1 MIPIR
6 RVKAILRAYGLK
18 PRKRLGQHFLL
29 DERLMERLADHAQLS
44 NTDVV
49 LDAGAGLG
57 FLTEVL
63 ARRSKEVLAVELD
76 RGLVRAL
83 RDRLAS
89 YSNVRIIEGD
99 VLKISLP
106 SFNKTVSTPPYNI
119 ISKLIFW
126 LLDRPGLDVAVLVIQ
141 EELARRLVAEPNT
154 DDYGRLTITAYY
166 KADVEVLEPVPRDR
180 FWPQPDVDSIAIK
193 LVRHPP
199 PFKVLNEELFLALV
213 RGLFSHRNKVVR
225 RALRLALA
233 ALGMDEREA
242 RELARGAPHAARR
255 VRELMPEDLAEVAN
269 YVAERSGWR
278 AVERGEGC

>member
-99 VLKISLP
+99 VLKIFLP
-106 SFNKTVSTPPYNI
+106 SFNKAVSTPPYNI

-141 EELARRLVAEPNT
+141 EELARR
-154 DDYGRLTITAYY
+154 
-166 KADVEVLEPVPRDR
+166 
-180 FWPQPDVDSIAIK
+180 
-193 LVRHPP
+193 
-199 PFKVLNEELFLALV
+199 
-213 RGLFSHRNKVVR
+213 
-225 RALRLALA
+225 
-233 ALGMDEREA
+233 
-242 RELARGAPHAARR
+242 
-255 VRELMPEDLAEVAN
+255 
-269 YVAERSGWR
+269 
-278 AVERGEGC
+278 